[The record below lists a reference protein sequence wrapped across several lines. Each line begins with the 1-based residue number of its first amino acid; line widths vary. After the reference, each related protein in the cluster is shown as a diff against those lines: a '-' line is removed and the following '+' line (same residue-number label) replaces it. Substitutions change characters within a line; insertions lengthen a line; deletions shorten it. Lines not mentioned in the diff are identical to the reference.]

1 MENALTKSPAKT
13 EARAPALR
21 EASAS
26 PFDVLRRQ
34 VDRLFDDFR
43 PAGWDLPFG
52 RSSAFAISWPRL
64 EGWQVAPAMDMVVKP
79 KAYEITAELPG
90 LDDKSVEIKLS
101 NGVLTIKGEKQDE
114 KEERE
119 KEYYFSERRYGSFQR
134 AFRVPDDVD
143 AEKIDARFK
152 NGVLTVT
159 LPKSSAVKQN
169 EKRIS
174 VKAD

>member
-1 MENALTKSPAKT
+1 MENTLTKSPAQT
-13 EARAPALR
+13 EAKAPAIR
-21 EASAS
+21 EESVS
-26 PFDVLRRQ
+26 LFDILQRQ

-43 PAGWDLPFG
+43 PTGWQLPFS
-52 RSSAFAISWPRL
+52 RPSALELTWPRL
-64 EGWQVAPAMDMVVKP
+64 EGWQIAPAMDMVAKP
-79 KAYEITAELPG
+79 EAYEITAELPG
-90 LDDKSVEIKLS
+90 LDDKNVEIKLA
-101 NGVLTIKGEKQDE
+101 NGTLMIKGEKQEE

-152 NGVLTVT
+152 NGILTVI
-159 LPKSSAVKQN
+159 LPKSPAAKQN

-174 VKAD
+174 VKAG